1 MSDQPAAI
9 QATFADFRLIKGRKQ
24 AQLVLEIPIEEADN
38 ALAVLGGIPQPQSDC
53 WVAVARL
60 NGVAR
65 QEPKP
70 DKEKQKWDDL
80 KLSMQAGIR
89 CEEPAFWRYCN
100 DCGYNVADAETAA
113 NAVRELCDV
122 DSRSGLNNNPE
133 AAELWRDLDR
143 SYQAWLKA
151 AE

>member
-1 MSDQPAAI
+1 ME
-9 QATFADFRLIKGRKQ
+9 R
-24 AQLVLEIPIEEADN
+24 
-38 ALAVLGGIPQPQSDC
+38 
-53 WVAVARL
+53 
-60 NGVAR
+60 
-65 QEPKP
+65 
-70 DKEKQKWDDL
+70 QKWEDL

-100 DCGYNVADAETAA
+100 DCGYNVTNGETAA

-143 SYQAWLKA
+143 SLLPSLAAKA
-151 AE
+151 ARMNESEQSSSLYSWLGVVVMLHPHL